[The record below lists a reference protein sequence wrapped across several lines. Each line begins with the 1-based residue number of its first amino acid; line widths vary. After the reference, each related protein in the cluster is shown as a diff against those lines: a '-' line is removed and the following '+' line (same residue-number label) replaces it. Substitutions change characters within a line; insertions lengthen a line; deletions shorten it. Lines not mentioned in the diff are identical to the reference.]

1 MAWPSHAQAFWLLA
15 TLFSARAEIFT
26 GAFGWA
32 LQFDGLDDFV
42 MLQPELPG
50 PPCTVEFWV
59 QPTKLTDGLG
69 QELVRFTQNGVLL
82 SRHSPIGGRVLLS
95 LEYLGSQVWLYGRTI
110 DNVKAP
116 AGAGDM
122 FHYAMVLTE
131 EEAVFYVNG
140 EESTRFAISSADV
153 KALWEPDAAFPWI
166 LGARVQ
172 VNNTTDLSN
181 DSAIGKYLRE
191 KEIAKQARVLL
202 EREEKAKAKEDLENE
217 KTRLLQSKADIEEEA
232 QERAG
237 LGLDLDADKSSFV
250 GELAPAVLANIPSKC
265 ERCGSATAWMNDNAP
280 LFQALRIRRAQ
291 GAKSC
296 NGGQLANHAAFM
308 PEEEDDQLV
317 FETGLTAKQIRDARI
332 EAHHVGLTLRCL
344 TRGSAEEPAKALL
357 VMYRNGQMIYRNYIA
372 TCPDDEADYPELSF
386 TPWELGSEFDGGQ
399 WDEDLQMAV
408 TPSNFL
414 RATFDDVRLFNAFLS
429 EQEMADLVSNPS
441 SVRPQALML
450 HYTFDADDQDACTVR
465 RLMNSSAACFD
476 FNEDNR
482 RVDEAALARFPLNSW
497 IGSEP
502 AHVPS
507 PFPIAGAVVR
517 CAMPEKSCAEVQLH
531 GSDADGDTLDF
542 RLRTAYHPANASLV
556 GQTLRFCDALGGRR
570 DVEIHYDTCDS
581 HGACASEATG
591 FGLLILHIFPLG
603 PQLVAFQ
610 YLPMP
615 HQLRLVFNQ
624 ATNQPSPTAVREQLV
639 QVSGLDKADVLDV
652 TWEGVEGKAVRLLVR
667 PSVRIREDAKVTL
680 SEAGNLRD
688 AQATSFPAF
697 GDGLLEI
704 LQCAPGTTLSPGQ
717 VTCQGCGPGQY
728 LDQEQCRPCRPG
740 TFALQSVEICETCPR
755 GRWQSA
761 WGASGCV
768 ACAES
773 IRNATTLE
781 LGATSDS
788 LCRCPQST
796 FLIKRTTAACEA
808 CTSGLHCPGGNEP
821 PLQAAGYFAHEVLFE
836 DAALIAVRLVAC
848 APLRCPQR
856 ALGTCPERQTG
867 LACSRC
873 EAGYQ
878 WRTKSCEECT
888 LEGNLAPIGL
898 LVCAVQLIIG
908 LIWRMVGPMG
918 EKTFFNS
925 DIATIAALV
934 NILANVLQAL
944 GAVAELPLRFENSM
958 PIFEALKVASL
969 SVEVLAPECA
979 FRGGPEMLYVGSLSV
994 LPCMLLAM
1002 LVAAKIR
1009 QCLRCQVNWSYI
1021 FSCQGTLVLLMYLS
1035 AARLAA
1041 LPWQCAQ
1048 NPDGSSSV
1056 MAFRAVLCWESRSH
1070 FLMLM
1075 GSLGALILFTVTPL
1089 AAIFWAVWVYPSR
1102 LQRPGGIHFMVRWRF
1117 AFGRFSAKSYSY
1129 SVVFM
1134 LRNLA
1139 VALVPVLLVN
1149 IPQLNV
1155 LLLNLTL
1162 TLGMAIQVRL
1172 FPWRTYTPN
1181 LIDAAGSIFVCGLL
1195 NTCMALLYLEPDV
1208 FVFLQHWITAQFVFM
1223 AVVMGCILI
1232 GHFLA
1237 ICSSRKFYHIFLS
1250 HHKASAAC
1258 LARWFKVCM
1267 TDEAR
1272 LNIFLDSD
1280 DLNLDLL
1287 FNTVTQNT
1295 RNLVVLLT
1303 KDALL
1308 RPWCV
1313 GEIVCA
1319 FNAGVN
1325 VVCMQC
1331 NDFLPGNGA
1340 KILQQ
1345 LQQVWKESEK
1355 NVLANYGIP
1364 MYSIAKALDQLENTP
1379 TIRLDRASSE
1389 ERQMD
1394 VMMQTLDRCQL
1405 NRMKLMLSGADRAC
1419 RAALR
1424 GTLRPR
1430 SGDAR
1435 VVIISSWQYEA
1446 RTCSFLVRRKLMGFA
1461 QLFVEVLQEKELI
1474 VLDPQNF
1481 PQMGCVVVLL
1491 TANVLSEPF
1500 TANALVRA
1508 LKNFPEDVET
1518 AYQKL
1523 LRTVAMRFSAHAS
1536 AALQNSEIEES
1547 ARKLMMLLKEPAS
1560 DMSEKPGGKDQATVL
1575 PVVPIPS
1582 EATEEKAT
1590 RPRPVFLAKE
1600 QATKQVPMSVSPIC
1614 STAG

>member
-116 AGAGDM
+116 ASAGDM

-153 KALWEPDAAFPWI
+153 KEIGGEWRTDDRPFGGIMDEMRWWNMSRSQQEIHDTMFQSNLQGEPNLVHSWSFDDPQQSGVAAGFIPGSGNRFRSPRWVPSPFRGFGAPVVVQASLGGWKTLEICATFHAALNEVQDAHCTLPTLTGGRLKVA
-166 LGARVQ
+166 GAETLLRLTARASQLCGEALFLPEVPGFEKAIFHVQ
-172 VNNTTDLSN
+172 ATDLS
-181 DSAIGKYLRE
+181 G
-191 KEIAKQARVLL
+191 RVLTTTGELHL
-202 EREEKAKAKEDLENE
+202 EVDVNHAPVAGKARAV
-217 KTRLLQSKADIEEEA
+217 KTD
-232 QERAG
+232 G
-237 LGLDLDADKSSFV
+237 KSSYALLGYSPTPSEFTLSLWIKP
-250 GELAPAVLANIPSKC
+250 EVLTEDSYIISRHLVTGDNILMFGLWQFRYFFSL
-265 ERCGSATAWMNDNAP
+265 RC
-280 LFQALRIRRAQ
+280 RR
-291 GAKSC
+291 SC

-542 RLRTAYHPANASLV
+542 RLRTAYPANASLV

-836 DAALIAVRLVAC
+836 DAALSAVRLVAC

-1267 TDEAR
+1267 TDEAS

-1461 QLFVEVLQEKELI
+1461 QLFVEVLQEK
-1474 VLDPQNF
+1474 
-1481 PQMGCVVVLL
+1481 
-1491 TANVLSEPF
+1491 
-1500 TANALVRA
+1500 
-1508 LKNFPEDVET
+1508 
-1518 AYQKL
+1518 
-1523 LRTVAMRFSAHAS
+1523 
-1536 AALQNSEIEES
+1536 
-1547 ARKLMMLLKEPAS
+1547 
-1560 DMSEKPGGKDQATVL
+1560 
-1575 PVVPIPS
+1575 
-1582 EATEEKAT
+1582 
-1590 RPRPVFLAKE
+1590 
-1600 QATKQVPMSVSPIC
+1600 
-1614 STAG
+1614 